1 MYEQVQAKKI
11 VTKIEANPLLQ
22 KKCAEDG
29 VLRVAAYCRVSTD
42 SEDQLESY
50 NAQVSHYTE
59 AIMKNPKWRFVK
71 IYADEGITGTIA
83 KKRDEFLKM
92 IRDCEKGKIDLILTK
107 SFSRFARNTVDSL
120 RYVRKLKALGIGVF
134 FEEQNLNSLTTDSE
148 MFVGLYSVMAQA
160 ESENI
165 SANVRWGL
173 QQRMR
178 SGTFAFHYNI
188 FGYRKGENGEPEV
201 VPEEAEIVLKIYN
214 LYLNGYSIKQIKEY
228 LEENKIPTKKG
239 NPVWGYAV
247 VSNILTNER
256 YCGDMLLQKTFTENC
271 ITKKVK
277 KNRGEKAKYFIAN
290 NHAPI
295 VSQEMFKRVQ
305 QEMARRRGKRQT
317 SDKATTALGKYSG
330 KFALSELLVCG
341 ECGSPYKRV
350 TWVKNGV
357 SRKVWRCLSR
367 VEHGNKFCPESPALD
382 ESKLHAAICRGLT
395 KMLENK
401 EEVIDMIISNLACV
415 ITDDDDLL
423 DINSINNQLNYFKD
437 QINKNVQ
444 HMITTE
450 GDKGKYVELIRQ
462 LNDKIAVLNKQLEI
476 KREKIAANPSLKA
489 ELEDIKET
497 LSDTGVCFS
506 QYDDV
511 MIRRLVGLIRVM
523 KDRSIVIFLKG
534 GLSITEAV
542 E

>member
-1 MYEQVQAKKI
+1 MYEQARSKRI
-11 VTKIEANPLLQ
+11 VTKIDANPLLQ
-22 KKCAEDG
+22 KRNAENG

-42 SEDQLESY
+42 SEDQIESY
-50 NAQVSHYTE
+50 NAQVAHYTE

-71 IYADEGITGTIA
+71 IYADEGITGTLA
-83 KKRDEFLKM
+83 KKREQFIKM

-134 FEEQNLNSLTTDSE
+134 FEEQNLNSLTADSE

-178 SGTFAFHYNI
+178 AGTFAFRYNI
-188 FGYRKGENGEPEV
+188 LGYRKGEDGEPEI

-214 LYLNGYSIKQIKEY
+214 LYLSGYSVKQIKEY
-228 LEENKIPTKKG
+228 LEQNNIPTKKG
-239 NPVWGYAV
+239 KSQWGFNV
-247 VSNILTNER
+247 ISNILTNER

-277 KNRGEKAKYFIAN
+277 KNRGEMAKYFIAN
-290 NHAPI
+290 NHVPI
-295 VSQEMFKRVQ
+295 VSSEMFKKVQ
-305 QEMARRRGKRQT
+305 REMARRRGKRQT
-317 SDKATTALGKYSG
+317 SDKGITSLGKYSG

-367 VEHGNKFCPESPALD
+367 VEHGKKFCTQSPALD
-382 ESKLHAAICRGLT
+382 ETKLHAAICRGLT
-395 KMLENK
+395 RLLENK
-401 EEVIDMIISNLACV
+401 EDVLEMIISNLSCV
-415 ITDDDDLL
+415 MTGEDDVLESDTMENQIRYLRQQVDD
-423 DINSINNQLNYFKD
+423 
-437 QINKNVQ
+437 NVQ
-444 HMITTE
+444 HLNSTE
-450 GDKGKYVELIRQ
+450 GNKSKYIEVIRQ
-462 LNDKIAVLNKQLEI
+462 LNDKIAILQEQLEA

-489 ELEDIKET
+489 EIDEIRET
-497 LSDTGVCFS
+497 LTNTELCFS
-506 QYDDV
+506 QYDDII
-511 MIRRLVGLIRVM
+511 IRRLVGLIRVT
-523 KDRSIVIFLKG
+523 KDKSIVIYLKG
-534 GLSITEAV
+534 GLSVTEAV

>member
-1 MYEQVQAKKI
+1 MPTDKVPYSYSE
-11 VTKIEANPLLQ
+11 N
-22 KKCAEDG
+22 AE
-29 VLRVAAYCRVSTD
+29 
-42 SEDQLESY
+42 
-50 NAQVSHYTE
+50 
-59 AIMKNPKWRFVK
+59 FVK
-71 IYADEGITGTIA
+71 EMYIQSELLAEEIDEAYEGKLQEVKVIDDTEEETVTDEPIIRGGEGEQINEPLAELEELFSEEEEKVKDPELIPIDDEPTPFEDEEEEQTDEEEDDGFENEEDFEEESEQEETEKKPKPTPKKDEKGIKDRPRKQKPQLSLFDLMEPQEKSEQELLIERSLKYGSGFQHGKYRIFDKYNENPTAKAFAD
-83 KKRDEFLKM
+83 FLK
-92 IRDCEKGKIDLILTK
+92 RE
-107 SFSRFARNTVDSL
+107 
-120 RYVRKLKALGIGVF
+120 YGIGGRGGWGGDN
-134 FEEQNLNSLTTDSE
+134 EQHD
-148 MFVGLYSVMAQA
+148 G
-160 ESENI
+160 
-165 SANVRWGL
+165 
-173 QQRMR
+173 
-178 SGTFAFHYNI
+178 
-188 FGYRKGENGEPEV
+188 
-201 VPEEAEIVLKIYN
+201 N

-395 KMLENK
+395 K
-401 EEVIDMIISNLACV
+401 IAC
-415 ITDDDDLL
+415 
-423 DINSINNQLNYFKD
+423 
-437 QINKNVQ
+437 
-444 HMITTE
+444 
-450 GDKGKYVELIRQ
+450 
-462 LNDKIAVLNKQLEI
+462 
-476 KREKIAANPSLKA
+476 
-489 ELEDIKET
+489 
-497 LSDTGVCFS
+497 
-506 QYDDV
+506 
-511 MIRRLVGLIRVM
+511 
-523 KDRSIVIFLKG
+523 
-534 GLSITEAV
+534 
-542 E
+542 

>member
-1 MYEQVQAKKI
+1 MSEQAQAKKI
-11 VTKIEANPLLQ
+11 VTKIEANPLLS
-22 KKCAEDG
+22 KKSAEGG
-29 VLRVAAYCRVSTD
+29 VLRVAAYCRISTD

-50 NAQVSHYTE
+50 NAQVTHYTE

-71 IYADEGITGTIA
+71 VYADEGITGTLA
-83 KKRDEFLKM
+83 KKREEFMKM

-188 FGYRKGENGEPEV
+188 LGYRKGDDGEPEI
-201 VPEEAEIVLKIYN
+201 VPEEAEIIRTIYN
-214 LYLNGYSIKQIKEY
+214 LYLNGYSIKQIKEC
-228 LEENKIPTKKG
+228 LEQRNILTKQGKSE
-239 NPVWGYAV
+239 WGFAAI
-247 VSNILTNER
+247 SNILTNER

-277 KNRGEKAKYFIAN
+277 KNRGEMAKYFIAN
-290 NHAPI
+290 NHVPI
-295 VSQEMFKRVQ
+295 VSNEIFKKVQ
-305 QEMARRRGKRQT
+305 REMARRRGKRQT
-317 SDKATTALGKYSG
+317 SDKSITALGKYSG

-341 ECGSPYKRV
+341 VCGSPYKRI

-357 SRKVWRCLSR
+357 GRKVWRCLSR
-367 VEHGNKFCPESPALD
+367 VEHGKKFCAESPSLD
-382 ESKLHAAICRGLT
+382 ETKLHAAICRGLT
-395 KMLENK
+395 RLLENK
-401 EEVIDMIISNLACV
+401 EDVLDLIVSNLACV
-415 ITDDDDLL
+415 MTGEEDVLEADGIVRQIGYLKRQVDD
-423 DINSINNQLNYFKD
+423 SIQTLNR
-437 QINKNVQ
+437 
-444 HMITTE
+444 TE
-450 GDKGKYVELIRQ
+450 GDKGKYIEMIRQ
-462 LNDKIAVLNKQLEI
+462 LNDKIVVLQERLDA
-476 KREKIAANPSLKA
+476 KRDKIAANPNLKA
-489 ELEDIKET
+489 EIEDVKEA
-497 LSDTGVCFS
+497 LSDTELCFS

-511 MIRRLVGLIRVM
+511 MVRRLVGLIRVM
-523 KDRSIVIFLKG
+523 KDKSIVIYLKG
-534 GLSITEAV
+534 GLSITEQV

>member
-1 MYEQVQAKKI
+1 MSDQTQVKKI

-22 KKCAEDG
+22 KRGGENG
-29 VLRVAAYCRVSTD
+29 ILRVAAYCRVSTD

-59 AIMKNPKWRFVK
+59 TIMKNPKWQFVK
-71 IYADEGITGTIA
+71 IYADEGITGTLA
-83 KKRDEFLKM
+83 RKREEFLKM

-120 RYVRKLKALGIGVF
+120 NYVRKLKALGIGVF
-134 FEEQNLNSLTTDSE
+134 FEEQNLNSLTADSE

-188 FGYRKGENGEPEV
+188 LGYRKGENGEPEI

-228 LEENKIPTKKG
+228 LEKNNIPTKQGKTA
-239 NPVWGYAV
+239 WGYTV
-247 VSNILTNER
+247 VANILTNER

-277 KNRGEKAKYFIAN
+277 KNRGEKSKYLIAN
-290 NHAPI
+290 NHTPI
-295 VSQEMFKRVQ
+295 VSSEMFKKVQ
-305 QEMARRRGKRQT
+305 REMARRRGKRQT
-317 SDKATTALGKYSG
+317 SDKSLTALGKYSG

-341 ECGSPYKRV
+341 DCGSPYKRI

-367 VEHGNKFCPESPALD
+367 VDHGKKFCAESPALD
-382 ESKLHAAICRGLT
+382 EKKLHEAICRGLT
-395 KMLENK
+395 KLLENK
-401 EEVIDMIISNLACV
+401 DEVLDMIISNLASV
-415 ITDDDDLL
+415 ITGDDDVL
-423 DINSINNQLNYFKD
+423 DTGAIENQIHYLKEEVNA
-437 QINKNVQ
+437 NVQ
-444 HMITTE
+444 LLITTE
-450 GDKGKYVELIRQ
+450 GDKQKYVDVISQ
-462 LNDKIAVLNKQLEI
+462 LNDKIAVLNKQLEAE
-476 KREKIAANPSLKA
+476 REKIAANPNLKMQI
-489 ELEDIKET
+489 EDIKET
-497 LSDTGVCFS
+497 LSNTELCFS
-506 QYDDV
+506 EYDDV

-523 KDRSIVIFLKG
+523 KDKSIVIYLKG
-534 GLSITEAV
+534 GLSITEMVA
-542 E
+542 

>member
-1 MYEQVQAKKI
+1 MSDQTQVKKI

-22 KKCAEDG
+22 KRGGENG
-29 VLRVAAYCRVSTD
+29 ILRVAAYCRVSTD

-59 AIMKNPKWRFVK
+59 TIMKNPKWQFVK
-71 IYADEGITGTIA
+71 IYADEGITGTLA
-83 KKRDEFLKM
+83 RKREEFLKM

-120 RYVRKLKALGIGVF
+120 NYVRKLKALGIGVF
-134 FEEQNLNSLTTDSE
+134 FEEQNLNSLTADSE

-188 FGYRKGENGEPEV
+188 LGYRKGENGEPEI

-228 LEENKIPTKKG
+228 LEKNNIPTKQGKT
-239 NPVWGYAV
+239 VWGYTV
-247 VSNILTNER
+247 VANILTNER

-277 KNRGEKAKYFIAN
+277 KNRGEKTKYLIAN
-290 NHAPI
+290 NHTPI
-295 VSQEMFKRVQ
+295 VSSEMFKKVQ
-305 QEMARRRGKRQT
+305 REMARRRGKRQT
-317 SDKATTALGKYSG
+317 SDKSLTALGKYSG

-341 ECGSPYKRV
+341 DCGSPYKRI

-367 VEHGNKFCPESPALD
+367 VDHGKKFCAESPALD
-382 ESKLHAAICRGLT
+382 EKKLHEAICRGLT
-395 KMLENK
+395 KLLENK
-401 EEVIDMIISNLACV
+401 DEVLDMIISNLASV
-415 ITDDDDLL
+415 ITGDDDVL
-423 DINSINNQLNYFKD
+423 DTDAIENQIHYLND
-437 QINKNVQ
+437 EVNANVQ
-444 HMITTE
+444 LLITTE
-450 GDKGKYVELIRQ
+450 GDKQKYVDVISQ
-462 LNDKIAVLNKQLEI
+462 LNDKIAVLNKQLEAE
-476 KREKIAANPSLKA
+476 REKIAANPNLKMQI
-489 ELEDIKET
+489 EDIKET
-497 LSDTGVCFS
+497 LSNTELCFS
-506 QYDDV
+506 EYDDV

-523 KDRSIVIFLKG
+523 KDKSIVIYLKG
-534 GLSITEAV
+534 GLSITEMVA
-542 E
+542 

>member
-1 MYEQVQAKKI
+1 MSDQTQVKKI

-22 KKCAEDG
+22 KRGGENG
-29 VLRVAAYCRVSTD
+29 ILRVAAYCRVSTD

-59 AIMKNPKWRFVK
+59 TIMKNPKWQFVK
-71 IYADEGITGTIA
+71 IYADEGITGTLA
-83 KKRDEFLKM
+83 RKREEFLKM

-120 RYVRKLKALGIGVF
+120 NYVRKLKALGIGVF
-134 FEEQNLNSLTTDSE
+134 FEEQNLNSLTADSE

-188 FGYRKGENGEPEV
+188 LGYRKGENGEPEI

-228 LEENKIPTKKG
+228 LEKNNIPTKQGKT
-239 NPVWGYAV
+239 VWGYTV
-247 VSNILTNER
+247 VANILTNER

-277 KNRGEKAKYFIAN
+277 KNRGEKTKYLIAN
-290 NHAPI
+290 NHTPI
-295 VSQEMFKRVQ
+295 VSSEMFKKVQ
-305 QEMARRRGKRQT
+305 REMARRRGKRQT
-317 SDKATTALGKYSG
+317 SDKSLTALGKYSG

-341 ECGSPYKRV
+341 DCGSPYKRI

-367 VEHGNKFCPESPALD
+367 VDHGKKFCAESPALD
-382 ESKLHAAICRGLT
+382 EKKLHEAICRGLT
-395 KMLENK
+395 KLLENK
-401 EEVIDMIISNLACV
+401 DEVLDMIISNLASV
-415 ITDDDDLL
+415 ITGDDDVL
-423 DINSINNQLNYFKD
+423 DTGAIENQIHYLKEEVNA
-437 QINKNVQ
+437 NVQ
-444 HMITTE
+444 LLITTE
-450 GDKGKYVELIRQ
+450 GDKQKYVDVISQ
-462 LNDKIAVLNKQLEI
+462 LNDKIAVLNKQLEAE
-476 KREKIAANPSLKA
+476 REKIAANPNLKMQI
-489 ELEDIKET
+489 EDIKET
-497 LSDTGVCFS
+497 LSNTELCFS
-506 QYDDV
+506 EYDDV

-523 KDRSIVIFLKG
+523 KDKSIVIYLKG
-534 GLSITEAV
+534 GLSITEMVA
-542 E
+542 